1 MKYNTIHSLGSRCQN
16 SDILKHY
23 NYREFSGFF
32 DFMNTLK
39 VENILHILKDDFNE
53 ILKPENNFSLLCNQ
67 LTIDPETRLPLPTSF
82 RTSNKFYD
90 ADHTDVHGAIFPH
103 HDLNT
108 DKGYGHFLTC
118 KDRFKK
124 LAKYNTLFNYTF
136 NVWENQMTPT
146 QMDEM
151 VETLKTVHNMEN
163 FRICFIGLSFGDSH
177 YEKVFEAESYDI
189 WDLSISRGSFTGGLF
204 GSNIDNQNYIN
215 IIKSYDIDDVRIT
228 KEEIDSKIP

>member
-39 VENILHILKDDFNE
+39 VENILHILKDDFKE

-67 LTIDPETRLPLPTSF
+67 LTIDPETRLPLPTSM

-108 DKGYGHFLTC
+108 EKDYNHFLKC
-118 KDRFKK
+118 KKRFKK
-124 LAKYNTLFNYTF
+124 LSKYNTLFNYTF
-136 NVWENQMTPT
+136 NMWENPMSPT
-146 QMDEM
+146 QMEEM
-151 VETLKTVHNMEN
+151 VETLKTVHGMTN
-163 FRICFIGLSFGDSH
+163 FKICFIGVDFDTNNEIH
-177 YEKVFEAESYDI
+177 KYTETEYYDVWMI
-189 WDLSISRGSFTGGLF
+189 KINRGSFTGGLF
-204 GSNIDNQNYIN
+204 GNPKDNENYIT
-215 IIKSYDIDDVRIT
+215 IIKSYEIDDVRVT
-228 KEEIDSKIP
+228 KEEIDS

>member
-1 MKYNTIHSLGSRCQN
+1 MKFKTIHSLGSRCQN

-39 VENILHILKDDFNE
+39 VDNILHILKDDFNE

-67 LTIDPETRLPLPTSF
+67 LTIDPETRQPLPTSM

-108 DKGYGHFLTC
+108 ENGYNHFIKC
-118 KDRFKK
+118 KKRFKK
-124 LAKYNTLFNYTF
+124 LADYNTLFNYTF
-136 NVWENQMTPT
+136 NVWENPMTPE

-151 VETLKTVHNMEN
+151 VETLKTVHKMEN
-163 FRICFIGLSFGDSH
+163 FKICFISLNFGESGYKQYIETKYYDVWGLTIG
-177 YEKVFEAESYDI
+177 
-189 WDLSISRGSFTGGLF
+189 RGSFTGGIF
-204 GSNIDNQNYIN
+204 SNPKDNENYIN
-215 IIKSYDIDDVRIT
+215 IIKNYNIDDVRVT
-228 KEEIDSKIP
+228 KEEIDK